1 MPFSIEILHQVSL
14 YVSLPFAQPTL
25 HFFTSAVLKGSDG
38 SEDGQTETGTH
49 RNYLLYGSMWGRPQK
64 EGEEKGH
71 GRCLD
76 SILAFR
82 LGDRPSTH
90 LGQGKVSPALTFKT
104 NKQTS
109 KPV

>member
-49 RNYLLYGSMWGRPQK
+49 RQLFALWIYVGEAPEGR
-64 EGEEKGH
+64 G
-71 GRCLD
+71 
-76 SILAFR
+76 
-82 LGDRPSTH
+82 
-90 LGQGKVSPALTFKT
+90 GKRTWQMSGFHPGF
-104 NKQTS
+104 
-109 KPV
+109 